1 MPFYID
7 TKQRIKLKE
16 KDDKAVVLGVF
27 NQNTKQVKSFHIA
40 NSQYPQIAEKI
51 IDNIEMGSTI
61 ITDEANVYKTLGK
74 YYYKHNAVNH
84 SKGEY
89 VKKQSREAFIIT
101 TNAVEGMFGLLKR
114 GIDGIFHWVSK
125 KHLQKYL
132 NEFNF
137 RYNTKDLQDNERFV
151 SFLNNVS
158 GRLKYSE
165 LVG

>member
-1 MPFYID
+1 MPSI
-7 TKQRIKLKE
+7 KERIKLKE
-16 KDDKAVVLGVF
+16 KDNKTVVIGVV
-27 NQNTKQVKSFHIA
+27 NQNTKQVKSFHIT

-51 IDNIEMGSTI
+51 IDNIEIGSTI

-74 YYYKHNAVNH
+74 YYYKQDAVNH

-89 VKKQSREAFIIT
+89 VKKQSREAFVIT

-114 GIDGIFHWVSK
+114 GIDGIYHWVSK

-137 RYNTKDLQDNERFV
+137 RYNTKNFEDNQRFV
-151 SFLNNVS
+151 MFLNNVK
-158 GRLKYSE
+158 GRLSYSE
-165 LVG
+165 VLVT